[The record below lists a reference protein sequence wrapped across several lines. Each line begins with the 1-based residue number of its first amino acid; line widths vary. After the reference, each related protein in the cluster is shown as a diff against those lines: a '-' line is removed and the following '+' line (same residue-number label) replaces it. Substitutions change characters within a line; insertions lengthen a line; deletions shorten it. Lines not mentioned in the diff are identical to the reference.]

1 MLSTVYAIRVE
12 DQNYFK
18 IGYTDYI
25 EQRLMALQ
33 TGNPFQ
39 LIVYRQ
45 IETMFPREVERIIHA
60 YLAGSGMQGEWFFV
74 EPHVIDAAFG
84 IPSPGRF
91 TLKRVGELPNSYAI
105 SPTSW
110 SVDSAGETAFI
121 GSLCVTPGEVEAECV
136 ALMQSL
142 MGILSKAR
150 ALDRGNTN
158 S

>member
-1 MLSTVYAIRVE
+1 MLSTVYAIQIE

-18 IGYTDYI
+18 IGYTDNI

-33 TGNPFQ
+33 TGNPFR
-39 LIVYRQ
+39 LIVYRR
-45 IETMFPREVERIIHA
+45 IETIFPREVERIIHS
-60 YLAGSGMQGEWFFV
+60 YLAGSEMKGEWFFV
-74 EPHVIDAAFG
+74 EPYVVDTAFG

-91 TLKRVGELPNSYAI
+91 ALKKVGESPDSYAI

-110 SVDSAGETAFI
+110 SVDGERVTI
-121 GSLCVTPGEVEAECV
+121 GSSRVTPGEIEAECV

-142 MGILSKAR
+142 MGILAR
-150 ALDRGNTN
+150 ARNLGRGDTN